1 MFLRIDIE
9 ALLQDCKRQIALI
22 LGGIKKQEN
31 SEERK
36 KREKISL
43 KIPTTRVVSH
53 DTPRSQALSTTK
65 KPPISAMEKVERIGN
80 R

>member
-31 SEERK
+31 SEERR
-36 KREKISL
+36 KREKE
-43 KIPTTRVVSH
+43 KKSH
-53 DTPRSQALSTTK
+53 
-65 KPPISAMEKVERIGN
+65 
-80 R
+80 